1 MIYTADPERGRVFVH
16 AEQPS
21 IIVTVTA
28 PGTVGAWL
36 DESELIELLA
46 TVQDRPTQ
54 LGVDGF
60 GDL

>member
-1 MIYTADPERGRVFVH
+1 MIFTHDPDRQRVFVH

-36 DESELIELLA
+36 DESDLIDLLA
-46 TVQDRPTQ
+46 MLQDRPTQ

-60 GDL
+60 GEL